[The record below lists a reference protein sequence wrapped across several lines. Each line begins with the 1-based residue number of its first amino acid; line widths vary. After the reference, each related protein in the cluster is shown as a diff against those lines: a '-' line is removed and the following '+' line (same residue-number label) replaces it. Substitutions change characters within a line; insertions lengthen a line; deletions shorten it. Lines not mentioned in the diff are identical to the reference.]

1 MAGSSLGIS
10 AIDPLRHLGLLCG
23 CDEHPPCL
31 LTRVYSSLCYIAYQ
45 KYFQLSVE
53 AKLTETASIMASS
66 QSLVESIKAIPTYNL
81 VIYACLALVAFL
93 LLDYLRTAF
102 KPGLRALPG
111 PVFARFSKLYR
122 VVNIARGDCPDFY
135 LRLHQKYGPIVRTG
149 PSTVSLADP
158 DAVPVIYGINHN
170 YLKTA
175 FYDTMT
181 PFYNDTLMPSMF
193 TARDPA
199 YHTSLKRPVS
209 QKFSMTSIKAME
221 PLADECTSIFLD
233 AMRDLEGKEIDL
245 GVWLQWYAFDVIG
258 AITFQHRFGFLEERR
273 DIGDMIKDIETVLK
287 YAATVGQI
295 PEWHP
300 YLVGNLYLFKFL
312 GWQKVLKVPDPLR
325 TVVRVRSYLKLSR
338 LAVDWLCSSLKN
350 VSTSTTRIRDQKIDR
365 TSSRGCVTTAKRASP
380 CRIGI

>member
-1 MAGSSLGIS
+1 
-10 AIDPLRHLGLLCG
+10 
-23 CDEHPPCL
+23 
-31 LTRVYSSLCYIAYQ
+31 
-45 KYFQLSVE
+45 
-53 AKLTETASIMASS
+53 MASMHS
-66 QSLVESIKAIPTYNL
+66 IVESIKAVPTYTL
-81 VIYACLALVAFL
+81 VTYASVALVVLL
-93 LLDYLRTAF
+93 LLDYLRVAF
-102 KPGLRALPG
+102 KPGVRSIPG
-111 PVFARFSKLYR
+111 PVFARFTKLYR

-135 LRLHQKYGPIVRTG
+135 LRLHDKYGPIVRTG
-149 PSTVSLADP
+149 PNTVSLADP

-170 YLKTA
+170 YLKTG

-221 PLADECTSIFLD
+221 PLAEECTSIFID
-233 AMRDLEGKEIDL
+233 AMRDLEGQAIDL

-258 AITFQHRFGFLEERR
+258 AITFQRRFGFLEERR
-273 DIGDMIKDIETVLK
+273 DIGDMINDIETVLQ
-287 YAATVGQI
+287 YAAVIGQI

-312 GWQKVLKVPDPLR
+312 GWQKVVKVPDPLR
-325 TVVRVRSYLKLSR
+325 TMVRVCSCFKLTR
-338 LAVDWLCSSLKN
+338 LVADLMCSSPKN
-350 VSTSTTRIRDQKIDR
+350 ASTSMTKTRDR
-365 TSSRGCVTTAKRASP
+365 KTDRPSSHGCETTARRASP